1 MKAYFLLNFWN
12 GSWKPWDKFEKCN
25 FSSASPLCSW
35 AFSFHLL
42 IYPGGLIYP
51 GFRYNLNMF
60 SNLHLLLRLLPFRPI
75 YFSYLKL
82 SLTGTEL
89 FLPYPHKIQNKLCL
103 LQCFFVLFFI
113 SQQHQHPSFSFQSSL
128 TSSLLSHIEPQSLF
142 ESTSE

>member
-1 MKAYFLLNFWN
+1 MQFLLSLTIMFL
-12 GSWKPWDKFEKCN
+12 G
-25 FSSASPLCSW
+25 
-35 AFSFHLL
+35 LL
-42 IYPGGLIYP
+42 ISP
-51 GFRYNLNMF
+51 FNLPWR
-60 SNLHLLLRLLPFRPI
+60 SHLPWFQIQSKYVFKFTSAAQTFLPFRPI

-128 TSSLLSHIEPQSLF
+128 TSSLLSHIEPQSLSK
-142 ESTSE
+142 STSE